1 MGAGARHAGAIGW
14 IRIRSGRVG
23 PGRGAAL
30 RGTHKCRTHP
40 RVSVVRSYLGYYTGS
55 HQNSAVKRLWA
66 GIVLGW
72 VTSRE
77 VPVPHP
83 HLLAFWPFADRKNP
97 ENRNVK
103 RLFRSQTLPAISVGS
118 SHSLP
123 RHTRRYL
130 PTCLRRPTPHATHSS
145 SLWLLRVSCVRARAV
160 RAASQGAE
168 PYPARRLVTSRRPPR
183 GLNTLLSNLFRTW
196 TT

>member
-1 MGAGARHAGAIGW
+1 M
-14 IRIRSGRVG
+14 
-23 PGRGAAL
+23 
-30 RGTHKCRTHP
+30 
-40 RVSVVRSYLGYYTGS
+40 SVVRSYLGYYTGS

-145 SLWLLRVSCVRARAV
+145 SLWLLRVSCVRARARGSCCV
-160 RAASQGAE
+160 ARGRTLSRASTGYVPSTPAWTKHTPFKLV
-168 PYPARRLVTSRRPPR
+168 PYVDYLTYS
-183 GLNTLLSNLFRTW
+183 
-196 TT
+196 

>member
-1 MGAGARHAGAIGW
+1 M
-14 IRIRSGRVG
+14 
-23 PGRGAAL
+23 
-30 RGTHKCRTHP
+30 
-40 RVSVVRSYLGYYTGS
+40 VRSYLGYYTGS

-83 HLLAFWPFADRKNP
+83 PFWPFAEKKKNP

-103 RLFRSQTLPAISVGS
+103 RLFWSQTLPTISAGSKIYPVGT
-118 SHSLP
+118 HAGACLP
-123 RHTRRYL
+123 VCIVRHPTRR
-130 PTCLRRPTPHATHSS
+130 TRRP
-145 SLWLLRVSCVRARAV
+145 SLWCGCACRVVRACVR
-160 RAASQGAE
+160 ASQGAE
-168 PYPARRLVTSRRPPR
+168 PYPARRQVTSRRPPR
-183 GLNTLLSNLFRTW
+183 GLNTLLSNLFRMW